1 VHASNQQLFPLPC
14 ACQNLRRLTR
24 IVTRIYDQEMRKA
37 DIEITQYGLLTAL
50 ATIGQANQKQ
60 LSAGFAIDSTTLTR
74 TMAVIEKQ
82 GWVKVERGE
91 DRRERLFSLTA
102 SGKRKL
108 AQAAPH
114 WEAAERRL
122 LKALG
127 EQDWKSMHETVA
139 RVTQATSSQPE

>member
-1 VHASNQQLFPLPC
+1 
-14 ACQNLRRLTR
+14 
-24 IVTRIYDQEMRKA
+24 MRKA

-82 GWVKVERGE
+82 GWVKVVRGE
-91 DRRERLFSLTA
+91 DRRERLFSLTP

-114 WEAAERRL
+114 WEAAEGRL
-122 LKALG
+122 RKALG
-127 EQDWKSMHETVA
+127 EQEWKAMHETVG